1 MMKKSSAV
9 LCITLAVIA
18 LTVAASASVV
28 LNEMELNPPEGGAE
42 WVEIYND
49 GNDSADISGWTATI
63 TDGSWVGKF
72 PAVPAGTI
80 LEPKGFYVFPGQSS
94 WNHENGG
101 FATLY
106 DADGIKVD
114 KSGTRVDSLG
124 NDFTYGRHPDGR
136 NTNADADW
144 GLGYSTKGRSNVR

>member
-1 MMKKSSAV
+1 MKKTSTV
-9 LCITLAVIA
+9 FNLTVAVIA
-18 LTVAASASVV
+18 LTMAASASVV

-49 GNDSADISGWTATI
+49 GNESVDISGWTTAI

-80 LEPKGFYVFPGQSS
+80 IAPLGFYVFNGQAS
-94 WNHENGG
+94 WNHDNGG

-106 DADGIKVD
+106 DAAGQKVD
-114 KSGTRVDSLG
+114 KSAIRLDTLS
-124 NDFTYGRHPDGR
+124 NDFTYGRHPDGH
-136 NTNADADW
+136 NTNSDGDW
-144 GLGYSTKGRSNVR
+144 GLGYATRGRSNIR

>member
-1 MMKKSSAV
+1 MKKTSTV
-9 LCITLAVIA
+9 FYLTVAVIA
-18 LTVAASASVV
+18 LAMAANASVV

-49 GNDSADISGWTATI
+49 GNDSVDISGWTATI

-80 LEPKGFYVFPGQSS
+80 IAPSGFYVFNGQAS
-94 WNHENGG
+94 WNHDNGG

-106 DADGIKVD
+106 DAAGQKVD
-114 KSGTRVDSLG
+114 KSATRLDTLG
-124 NDFTYGRHPDGR
+124 NDFTYGRHPDGH
-136 NTNADADW
+136 NTNSDGDW
-144 GLGYSTKGRSNVR
+144 GLGYATKGRSNVR